1 MLDVVVYWLQ
11 LEGRILCLIVVCI
24 WDIMMRY
31 GNFDCAVLFLM
42 VQCNDGDDSGGA
54 MVRGAPDLK
63 FSNPAGTGFTGFA
76 QKFRPDLR

>member
-42 VQCNDGDDSGGA
+42 VVNLVMNLMMM
-54 MVRGAPDLK
+54 MVI
-63 FSNPAGTGFTGFA
+63 
-76 QKFRPDLR
+76 